1 MERTAT
7 PPVFV
12 MVTSTI
18 GMGEYGGGVDGN
30 FAVDGSICKAAVVA
44 TTVVVLGA
52 ALVGGLAAGG
62 DGGAVGGGT

>member
-12 MVTSTI
+12 IETSTI
-18 GMGEYGGGVDGN
+18 GMGEYGGGVEGN
-30 FAVDGSICKAAVVA
+30 FAVNGLICKLAAVA
-44 TTVVVLGA
+44 TGVVVLGP